1 LVGDI
6 IAAFELEGAQ
16 IGHQLGHALQAIVGH
31 AGRSPARHVSTDGHK
46 ERKGRGDH
54 HVAHTY
60 LEFHERLS
68 EVSAGHGDEK
78 QVLSHAS
85 FTCEHSYG
93 KRKTEPP
100 HDTTHTM
107 HTRRTHDT
115 HDTRR
120 TTRHDTRGERV
131 ANLEI
136 EVKQAGKALGDV
148 RERLAADG
156 GAADV
161 QQTQAVLRL
170 RLADAQPLDLA
181 TTAAH
186 SCVRE

>member
-1 LVGDI
+1 
-6 IAAFELEGAQ
+6 
-16 IGHQLGHALQAIVGH
+16 
-31 AGRSPARHVSTDGHK
+31 
-46 ERKGRGDH
+46 
-54 HVAHTY
+54 
-60 LEFHERLS
+60 LS

-85 FTCEHSYG
+85 FTCEHSYE
-93 KRKTEPP
+93 KRKVE
-100 HDTTHTM
+100 
-107 HTRRTHDT
+107 
-115 HDTRR
+115 RR
-120 TTRHDTRGERV
+120 TTRHDTRPTTRHDTHGTRGGRV

-148 RERLAADG
+148 CERLAADG

-186 SCVRE
+186 KVAFVNDRESVALNHNSVAIEWSDMKKKKKKEKKKETMMTRTSH